1 MKKEEIEKMKEE
13 IKQLEKEIFSILDH
27 LHENGE
33 ISWKEVN
40 TTKFIKDQLEKEG
53 FRTQVFD
60 DCTGV
65 VGEIGEGRF
74 HCGH

>member
-27 LHENGE
+27 LHQENGE

-40 TTKFIKDQLEKEG
+40 TTQFIKDKLG
-53 FRTQVFD
+53 ISNCSSF
-60 DCTGV
+60 
-65 VGEIGEGRF
+65 
-74 HCGH
+74 